1 MNLYLVTIV
10 VFAVLLV
17 LIGYLIGKHV
27 HGAADFF
34 VGDRSFSWFL
44 LFITLIAANIGAGS
58 TVGVTGLAYRF
69 GVSSW
74 WWIGCS
80 GLGSL
85 ILAYVVGPK
94 VWKIAKDN
102 DLFTMGDYLDYRY
115 APAFRAVTS
124 TMMAIGT
131 LALFSGQLIGIAWI
145 LNVVAG
151 IDKFY
156 GIIIGA
162 VVVTIYF
169 SAGGIRSAAIVNIIE
184 VAVILG
190 GFIIATPYA
199 LSYVGGLSGLQ
210 AAVAQNIG
218 ETTKTA
224 NYFAWDGIGYTA
236 IIGYFLMLT
245 PAFCISPGLV
255 GKVYAAKDERAV
267 KIGTLLNGIVQ
278 LLFAFLPMLI
288 GMCAYAAF
296 PNLSNQELA
305 LPTAMKNMMPFGIA
319 AFALSA
325 IFAAEVSTADTVL
338 YMLATSL
345 SKDLYKTFYNKNV
358 SDEQLLSFSRKITV
372 VCGVLG
378 IIVAHFMA
386 NIITALSIF
395 YSLMTVSLGAPFI
408 FGLFSKR
415 ASAKGAFCS
424 AGIGVLVTI
433 ALQFGNKGK
442 GPWILNATST
452 GIIVAFII
460 MLVSLYVFPKRK
472 KIAQ

>member
-1 MNLYLVTIV
+1 MNLYLVTIII
-10 VFAVLLV
+10 FAVLLV
-17 LIGYLIGKHV
+17 SIGYLIGKHV

-58 TVGVTGLAYRF
+58 TVGVTGLAYKF

-85 ILAYVVGPK
+85 ILAYVIGPK
-94 VWKIAKDN
+94 VWKIAKER

-151 IDKFY
+151 IDKLY

-162 VVVTIYF
+162 IVVTIYF
-169 SAGGIRSAAIVNIIE
+169 SAGGIRSAAIVNILE
-184 VAVILG
+184 VAVILL
-190 GFIIATPYA
+190 GFIIATPYC
-199 LSYVGGLSGLQ
+199 LSYVGGWNGLT
-210 AAVAQNIG
+210 AAAAQSIG
-218 ETTKTA
+218 DGAKTA
-224 NYFAWDGIGYTA
+224 NFFAWDGIGYTA

-255 GKVYAAKDERAV
+255 GKVYTAKDARAV

-345 SKDLYKTFYNKNV
+345 SKDLYKTFFNKGA
-358 SDEQLLSFSRKITV
+358 SDEQLLSFSRRITV

-378 IIVAHFMA
+378 VIVAHFMA

-408 FGLFSKR
+408 FGLFSER

-433 ALQFGNKGK
+433 ALQFGNKGR

-452 GIIVAFII
+452 GIIVAFVI
-460 MLVSLYVFPKRK
+460 MLASLYLFPKRK
-472 KIAQ
+472 KTL